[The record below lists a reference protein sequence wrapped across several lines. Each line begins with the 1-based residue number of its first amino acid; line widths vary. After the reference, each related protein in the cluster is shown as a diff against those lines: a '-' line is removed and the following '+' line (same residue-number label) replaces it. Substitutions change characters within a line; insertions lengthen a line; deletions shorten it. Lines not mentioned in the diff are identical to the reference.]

1 MHPQPLSDTL
11 HGLVG
16 LSELFCFEKYYSF
29 KGLSYD
35 IILYKFPRYSLP
47 YQLDEVIACD
57 QYENSTLQFFFF
69 FLRVCTLQ
77 FVLVGFSNVLSAHQ
91 IIQRSYT
98 DQYLHITTIRCKR
111 LTRQTMMLKRTNY
124 VKVVLLCFEKAR
136 K

>member
-16 LSELFCFEKYYSF
+16 LSELFCFEKYYSY

-35 IILYKFPRYSLP
+35 TILYKGLSYDTILYKFPRYSLP

-69 FLRVCTLQ
+69 F
-77 FVLVGFSNVLSAHQ
+77 
-91 IIQRSYT
+91 
-98 DQYLHITTIRCKR
+98 
-111 LTRQTMMLKRTNY
+111 
-124 VKVVLLCFEKAR
+124 
-136 K
+136 